1 MIVPMKKVFVIGRRA
16 DHDRLL
22 TALGEL
28 GVLHLLPV
36 DPDGAVADERTLST
50 IDETDRAIQI
60 LSQHEPAGEAPSLE
74 ATEAVAE
81 TLHLRHVGAEARA
94 RLNILHRQINQL
106 AVWGDMRLDQFDSL
120 QAAGVSLTFAAV
132 RTKELGELSAELVHP
147 IGAPS
152 GGKQLVAL
160 ASRSGEITLP
170 ESATLHELP
179 PRDRPAVAA
188 EAADIDASLKAGNN
202 RLAELAHLL
211 PAIQTHRNELQAA
224 AEFSVASKGA
234 LVGDNLTALQGWAP
248 ADHADTLAADLAAK
262 ELDAAVEASE
272 PTEDDTPPTLIK
284 YPRWAKPIKGL
295 FDIMGTSVG
304 YREFDVGTPFMLALP
319 VFAAM
324 LIGDGGYGAL
334 ILVTLLLGYK
344 KIAPKLGR
352 EFVQLLI
359 VVGGTTL
366 IWGILSGSFFGFQLI
381 KSPLI
386 PVNMT
391 DESRTLIM
399 KISFFM
405 GAIHLSSAQLWQAVR
420 FFPNIRFLS
429 KVGWAIFI
437 WGMLGVVLWLV
448 VGMPM
453 PTPNTALPFWYLLF
467 IGGPLAILFA
477 YPNRNP
483 LKWLGYGIADF
494 PLSMIS
500 AFSDVT
506 SYVRLMAV
514 GLASAVLASSFND
527 MAMEIGFWPLTIVV
541 MILGHGLNLALCL
554 IALFAHGVR
563 LNMLEF
569 SNNLGM
575 QWTGY
580 AYQPFE
586 QSRRLE
592 Q

>member
-1 MIVPMKKVFVIGRRA
+1 VIVPMKKVFVVGRQA

-28 GVLHLLPV
+28 GVLHLLPA
-36 DPDGAVADERTLST
+36 DPDGAVADERMLSAL
-50 IDETDRAIQI
+50 DETDRAIQI
-60 LSQHEPAGEAPSLE
+60 LSQHEPAGDAPSLE
-74 ATEAVAE
+74 ATDAVAE
-81 TLHLRHVGAEARA
+81 VLHLRHAGAEARA

-106 AVWGDMRLDQFDSL
+106 AVWGDMRLDQFDAL

-132 RTKELGELSAELVHP
+132 RTKELDEVSAELIHR

-160 ASRSGEITLP
+160 ASRSGNITLP
-170 ESATLHELP
+170 ESATLHDLP
-179 PRDRPAVAA
+179 PRDRPTVVA
-188 EAADIDASLKAGNN
+188 EAADIDASLKAGND

-211 PAIQTHRNELQAA
+211 PAIQTRRNELRAA

-234 LVGDNLTALQGWAP
+234 LVGDALTALQGWAP
-248 ADHADTLAADLAAK
+248 ADHADTLAVDLAAK
-262 ELDAAVEASE
+262 ELDAAVEAFE
-272 PTEDDTPPTLIK
+272 PTEDDAPPTLIK
-284 YPRWAKPIKGL
+284 YPRWAMPIKGL
-295 FDIMGTSVG
+295 FDIMGTFAG
-304 YREFDVGTPFMLALP
+304 YKEFDVGVPFMLALP
-319 VFAAM
+319 IFAAM

-359 VVGGTTL
+359 VVGATTL
-366 IWGILSGSFFGFQLI
+366 IWGILSGSFFGFLLI

-386 PVNMT
+386 PVNLT
-391 DESRTLIM
+391 DESRALVM
-399 KISFFM
+399 KISFVM
-405 GAIHLSSAQLWQAVR
+405 GAIHLSLAQLWQAVR
-420 FFPNIRFLS
+420 YFPNIRFLS

-437 WGMLGVVLWLV
+437 WGMFGVVLQLV
-448 VGMPM
+448 VGIPS
-453 PTPNTALPFWYLLF
+453 LLGWDQPFRYLL
-467 IGGPLAILFA
+467 IAGAALAVSFA
-477 YPNRNP
+477 HPNRNL
-483 LKWLGYGIADF
+483 LKALGLGLADF
-494 PLSMIS
+494 PLAGIS

-514 GLASAVLASSFND
+514 GLASGVLASSFND

-569 SNNLGM
+569 SSNLGM

-580 AYQPFE
+580 AYQPFQ